1 MGSWKPSPT
10 LLLGQPSGITGESIN
25 ASSSGKCGLPGLCAQ
40 QPPACPYMETF
51 FRRHFQRKAPGPGE
65 GQWRPSGVGLP
76 TGKARRRSPAG
87 QASSLLTQR
96 RRSSAQ
102 LQGCL
107 LGCGMRTRGTSRRR
121 SSTAPPACN
130 PRFTVDEVPTPQPAT
145 VLGAPLL
152 LTRLAGMNEEEEQE
166 EKEEGVQEEDVT
178 VAALSATQRGTKR
191 PGPTPHLG
199 TRPLLS
205 VPRCLRRAS
214 SHLFPADRV
223 YDHALWGLQGY
234 YRRLSQQWPS
244 GQHPGPGGGRAS
256 GTTAGPMMPARVRPL
271 SRRRQVALRRKSA
284 GPPAWS
290 ALLA

>member
-1 MGSWKPSPT
+1 MWAPWS
-10 LLLGQPSGITGESIN
+10 
-25 ASSSGKCGLPGLCAQ
+25 LCQ
-40 QPPACPYMETF
+40 QPPARPCMETF
-51 FRRHFQRKAPGPGE
+51 FRRHFQRKSPGPGE
-65 GQWRPSGVGLP
+65 GQRRPSSVGLP

-87 QASSLLTQR
+87 QASSSLTQR

-107 LGCGMRTRGTSRRR
+107 LGCGMRPPGTRRR

-145 VLGAPLL
+145 VGAQLLGAPLL
-152 LTRLAGMNEEEEQE
+152 LTRLVDMSEEEE

-178 VAALSATQRGTKR
+178 VAALSAIQRSTTR

-199 TRPLLS
+199 TRPLLP

-214 SHLFPADRV
+214 SHLLPADRV
-223 YDHALWGLQGY
+223 YDCALWGLQGY
-234 YRRLSQQWPS
+234 YRRLSQQRLS
-244 GQHPGPGGGRAS
+244 GQHPGPGGERAS
-256 GTTAGPMMPARVRPL
+256 GASAGPMMPTRVRPL

-284 GPPAWS
+284 GPQAWS

>member
-1 MGSWKPSPT
+1 MWTPWS
-10 LLLGQPSGITGESIN
+10 
-25 ASSSGKCGLPGLCAQ
+25 LCQ
-40 QPPACPYMETF
+40 QPPARPCMETF
-51 FRRHFQRKAPGPGE
+51 FRRHFQRKSPGPGE
-65 GQWRPSGVGLP
+65 GQRRPSSVGLP

-107 LGCGMRTRGTSRRR
+107 LGCGMRARGTRRR

-145 VLGAPLL
+145 VGAQLLGAPLL
-152 LTRLAGMNEEEEQE
+152 LTRLVDMSEEEE

-178 VAALSATQRGTKR
+178 VAALSAIQRSTTR

-199 TRPLLS
+199 TRPLLP

-214 SHLFPADRV
+214 SHLLPADRV
-223 YDHALWGLQGY
+223 YDCALWGLQGY
-234 YRRLSQQWPS
+234 YRRLSQRRPS
-244 GQHPGPGGGRAS
+244 GQHPGPGGERAS
-256 GTTAGPMMPARVRPL
+256 GASAGPMMPARVRPL

-284 GPPAWS
+284 GPQAWS